1 MINLAY
7 GAKIRTNDL
16 LIISLLTLPLDQG
29 SRPYS
34 IFSSLKWFWIELNE
48 TKSKQF
54 CYGIKLAAS
63 L

>member
-16 LIISLLTLPLDQG
+16 LIISLLTLPLDH
-29 SRPYS
+29 
-34 IFSSLKWFWIELNE
+34 
-48 TKSKQF
+48 
-54 CYGIKLAAS
+54 YGIKLAAS